1 MYEIEKGIPIP
12 QQNKGVR
19 IYPFP
24 TMEVGDSFLV
34 LDGGRNKAVS
44 ALVRFKKHNATRKFT
59 VRTQPDGSL
68 RIWRIE

>member
-1 MYEIEKGIPIP
+1 MYEIEKGIPVP
-12 QQNKGVR
+12 TQNKGMR

-34 LDGGRNKAVS
+34 ADGGRNRAMS
-44 ALVRFKKHNATRKFT
+44 ALVRYKQHNAGRRFT